1 MISKFHR
8 VHISIEIFT
17 KEYIFLTSYMH
28 WKFQFIHSKIVDQKK
43 KIKYCLVIKQLHR
56 NESMSTLDW
65 IFCLDV
71 KFGKTILDTI
81 KPKKSN
87 MLHF

>member
-43 KIKYCLVIKQLHR
+43 NKVLRIQKNNSSLNQ
-56 NESMSTLDW
+56 
-65 IFCLDV
+65 
-71 KFGKTILDTI
+71 
-81 KPKKSN
+81 
-87 MLHF
+87 

>member
-1 MISKFHR
+1 MSLSVWYIFCIWVMKYFNNSIMISKFHR

-43 KIKYCLVIKQLHR
+43 KLNIV
-56 NESMSTLDW
+56 
-65 IFCLDV
+65 
-71 KFGKTILDTI
+71 
-81 KPKKSN
+81 
-87 MLHF
+87 